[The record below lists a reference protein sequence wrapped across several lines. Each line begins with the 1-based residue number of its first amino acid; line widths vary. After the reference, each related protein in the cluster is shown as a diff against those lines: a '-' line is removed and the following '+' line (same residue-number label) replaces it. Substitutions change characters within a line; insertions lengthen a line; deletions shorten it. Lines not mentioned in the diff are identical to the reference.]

1 MHANAPLTPTGR
13 RILCERI
20 EAGRPVAHVAAEMGV
35 SRTTAYRWWNRW
47 LVGGE
52 AGLVDR
58 RSRPHYTPR
67 RLVARTER
75 RIIGLRVNRR
85 WGPARI
91 GGLLALN
98 PSTVW
103 RVLRRYGLSRL
114 RDLDPPTGRRIRRYE
129 KDRPGELVHVDVKK
143 LGRIPDGGGW
153 RVWGRA
159 NVSRP
164 KSRRVGY
171 AYLHA
176 AVDDHSRVAYAE
188 IHRDEKAATAV
199 AFMARATDW
208 YQRHGVTV
216 EAIMTDNGSAY
227 VSYLWADTLTSV
239 GIKHIRTRPYRPQTN
254 GKVERFNRTLATEW
268 AYARTWHTDQ
278 QRTDALTDW
287 IHQYNH
293 HRTHTAIG
301 NKPPITRVTNLP
313 NQYS

>member
-1 MHANAPLTPTGR
+1 VHANAPLTPAGR

-20 EAGRPVAHVAAEMGV
+20 ETGRPVAHVAAEMGI

-47 LVGGE
+47 ILEGE

-58 RSRPHYTPR
+58 RSRPHHSPH
-67 RLVARTER
+67 RLPVRTER

-85 WGPARI
+85 LGPAQI
-91 GGLLALN
+91 GGRLGLN

-103 RVLRRYGLSRL
+103 RVLVRFGISRL
-114 RDLDPPTGRRIRRYE
+114 RDLDPPTGRVIRRYE
-129 KDRPGELVHVDVKK
+129 KDRPGELLHVDVKK

-159 NVSRP
+159 GVSRP
-164 KSRRVGY
+164 KNRRVGY
-171 AYLHA
+171 AFVHA

-188 IHRDEKAATAV
+188 VLTDEKATTAV
-199 AFMARATDW
+199 GFMHRAVRWFT
-208 YQRHGVTV
+208 QQGVTV
-216 EAIMTDNGSAY
+216 EAVMTDNGPAY
-227 VSYLWADTLTSV
+227 VSYLWAATLASV
-239 GIKHIRTRPYRPQTN
+239 GINHIRTRPYRPQTN

-268 AYARTWHTDQ
+268 AYAHTWHSDQ

-313 NQYS
+313 NQYT